1 LTRYLYIPILLA
13 LLLLPAGALAQRG
26 PYWMWEPEFSYTQ
39 KLGKRWNANGKVA
52 VQQTFNE
59 PAGEDEEARS
69 RYQINYTMVQLFGTY
84 NLRPGTQLTGG
95 YAFRFNDLL
104 DPEPGREH
112 RIMEQL
118 TFLTYPGGTRLAHR
132 FRAEQRFIDQQYT
145 NRWRYRVA
153 YETPLQGDRLDPGE
167 QYLITS
173 NEVLFSFNAHERS
186 GANRLYLGVGWY
198 FSKERK
204 LEAGVQY
211 RLNDIGTGKLE
222 NAIWFTTA
230 YYLNR

>member
-1 LTRYLYIPILLA
+1 MTRYLSILP
-13 LLLLPAGALAQRG
+13 LLTLFLLPAGVSAQRG

-39 KLGKRWNANGKVA
+39 KLGKHWSANGKLA

-59 PAGEDEEARS
+59 PSGEGEGS
-69 RYQINYTMVQLFGTY
+69 KYQVNYTMVQLFGTY

-118 TFLTYPGGTRLAHR
+118 TFLVYPGGTRIANR
-132 FRAEQRFIDQQYT
+132 FRAEQRFEDASFI
-145 NRWRYRVA
+145 NRWRYRIA
-153 YETPLQGDRLDPGE
+153 CETPLRGDRLDPGE

-173 NEVLFSFNAHERS
+173 NEVLFSFNAHERF
-186 GANRLYLGVGWY
+186 GGNRLYLGMGWY

-211 RLNDIGTGKLE
+211 RLNDIGTGKTE
-222 NAIWFTTA
+222 TAIWFTTA

>member
-1 LTRYLYIPILLA
+1 LSLLA
-13 LLLLPAGALAQRG
+13 FLLLPAGAFAQQG
-26 PYWMWEPEFSYTQ
+26 PYWLWEPEFSYTR
-39 KLGKRWNANGKVA
+39 KLGERWSANGKVA

-84 NLRPGTQLTGG
+84 NLG
-95 YAFRFNDLL
+95 
-104 DPEPGREH
+104 PGREH

-118 TFLTYPGGTRLAHR
+118 TFLKYLGGTRLTHR
-132 FRAEQRFIDQQYT
+132 FRAEQRFEDQSYT
-145 NRWRYRVA
+145 NRWRYRFA
-153 YETPLQGDRLDPGE
+153 YEIPLQGDRLDPGE

-173 NEVLFSFNAHERS
+173 NEVLFSFNAHERF

-211 RLNDIGTGKLE
+211 RLNDIGTGELE
-222 NAIWFTTA
+222 NAVWFTTA

>member
-1 LTRYLYIPILLA
+1 MIRYPHLLSLLT
-13 LLLLPAGALAQRG
+13 LLLLPTGAFAQRG
-26 PYWMWEPEFSYTQ
+26 PYLQWEPEFSYTR
-39 KLGKRWNANGKVA
+39 KLAERWSANGKVA

-59 PAGEDEEARS
+59 PAGGDEAGRS
-69 RYQINYTMVQLFGTY
+69 RYQINFTMVQLFATY
-84 NLRPGTQLTGG
+84 TLRPGTQLTGG

-112 RIMEQL
+112 RLMQQL

-132 FRAEQRFIDQQYT
+132 FRAEQRFEDQEYT

-186 GANRLYLGVGWY
+186 GANRLYLGMGWY
-198 FSKERK
+198 FSKARK

-211 RLNDIGTGKLE
+211 RLNRIGTGKLE
-222 NAIWFTTA
+222 NVIWLTTA

>member
-1 LTRYLYIPILLA
+1 LFTI
-13 LLLLPAGALAQRG
+13 LLPAGAFAQRG
-26 PYWMWEPEFSYTQ
+26 PYWMWEPEFSYTR
-39 KLGKRWNANGKVA
+39 KLGERWSANGKVA

-104 DPEPGREH
+104 DAEPGREH

-118 TFLTYPGGTRLAHR
+118 TFLKYLGGIRLTHR
-132 FRAEQRFIDQQYT
+132 FRAEQRFQDQSYT
-145 NRWRYRVA
+145 NRWRYRFA
-153 YETPLQGDRLDPGE
+153 YEIPLQGDRLDPGE

-173 NEVLFSFNAHERS
+173 NEVLLSFNAHERS

-211 RLNDIGTGKLE
+211 RLNDIGTGELE